1 VEDGHA
7 KVRRKRSPIKG
18 LSKGTQAWLDM
29 QQVIKRGQWARGLII
44 QAARDQA
51 WAVEVAR
58 DQAWAVEVARDI

>member
-1 VEDGHA
+1 
-7 KVRRKRSPIKG
+7 
-18 LSKGTQAWLDM
+18 M
-29 QQVIKRGQWARGLII
+29 QQVIKRGGGRGLII